1 MILILAALDCNGV
14 MLRPE
19 FERVCMCA
27 LVCLSIFNISALGK
41 RSYVTSLVSRSN
53 STLWKLPPKDVYCIY
68 VQKAGMENDSGTH
81 DKERCEAMA
90 DTCNPT
96 QCFLPWIL
104 WWIHWI
110 SVRTNI
116 NFEFCLPLV
125 ALGEISQWLRIFSQ
139 SISMLWSC
147 ILVAHGTFHIDLRWL
162 LSDLLL
168 KS

>member
-53 STLWKLPPKDVYCIY
+53 STLWKLPPKDVYCIH

-147 ILVAHGTFHIDLRWL
+147 ILVAHGTWHFSHR
-162 LSDLLL
+162 SEMAAF
-168 KS
+168 

>member
-1 MILILAALDCNGV
+1 
-14 MLRPE
+14 MLRLE

-41 RSYVTSLVSRSN
+41 RPNVTSLVSRSN
-53 STLWKLPPKDVYCIY
+53 LSKLPPKDVYCIH
-68 VQKAGMENDSGTH
+68 VQKAEMENDSGTH
-81 DKERCEAMA
+81 DKERCETMA

-96 QCFLPWIL
+96 QYFLPWIL

-110 SVRTNI
+110 SVRTKI

-147 ILVAHGTFHIDLRWL
+147 MLVAPWHFSRR
-162 LSDLLL
+162 SEMAAF
-168 KS
+168 

>member
-96 QCFLPWIL
+96 QCFLLWIL
-104 WWIHWI
+104 W
-110 SVRTNI
+110 
-116 NFEFCLPLV
+116 FCLPLV